1 MSPDFIICVEPAQSG
16 SAFSGNCDPKRRRGA
31 YHFCDYGKDK
41 MRSALNIVNIV
52 LIVVLVAAAVSVHT
66 RVEASGISPFHTLV
80 D

>member
-1 MSPDFIICVEPAQSG
+1 
-16 SAFSGNCDPKRRRGA
+16 
-31 YHFCDYGKDK
+31 